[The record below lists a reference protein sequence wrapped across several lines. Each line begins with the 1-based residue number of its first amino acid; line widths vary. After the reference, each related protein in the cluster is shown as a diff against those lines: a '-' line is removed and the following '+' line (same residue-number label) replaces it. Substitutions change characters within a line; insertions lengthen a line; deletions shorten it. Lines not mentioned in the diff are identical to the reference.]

1 MKQITLIL
9 ISILFSANILSL
21 GLGSMKISSIA
32 GEKFE
37 AEITISNIQTNQI
50 ASTELIKTTKS
61 FSKSE
66 ESIQIENLNI
76 AIFSNDEKTAFKIS
90 SDKELDTK
98 YFDFYLVLK
107 LKNGNE
113 LKRRYFGIL
122 PDQRKSKAV
131 YNERT
136 PKEESFAVMDL
147 GSCSELSNPGERLKC
162 FDKTMGK
169 KTNDQDYVLSQTSKM
184 SQEEMESRYF
194 GRKGK
199 ELEDSIERSVER
211 SIPKVLG
218 TVIKKVRKYNTDR
231 YYLDL
236 ENGQTWKVI
245 EPSRRKEFQAGKNVV
260 IEKGRMGT
268 FTVRIQGVNKK
279 YSAKRV
285 K

>member
-21 GLGSMKISSIA
+21 GLGSMKILSIA

-113 LKRRYFGIL
+113 LKR
-122 PDQRKSKAV
+122 
-131 YNERT
+131 N
-136 PKEESFAVMDL
+136 
-147 GSCSELSNPGERLKC
+147 
-162 FDKTMGK
+162 
-169 KTNDQDYVLSQTSKM
+169 
-184 SQEEMESRYF
+184 
-194 GRKGK
+194 
-199 ELEDSIERSVER
+199 
-211 SIPKVLG
+211 
-218 TVIKKVRKYNTDR
+218 
-231 YYLDL
+231 
-236 ENGQTWKVI
+236 
-245 EPSRRKEFQAGKNVV
+245 
-260 IEKGRMGT
+260 
-268 FTVRIQGVNKK
+268 
-279 YSAKRV
+279 
-285 K
+285 

>member
-1 MKQITLIL
+1 MKQTTLIL
-9 ISILFSANILSL
+9 ISVLFSANILSL

-37 AEITISNIQTNQI
+37 AEISLSDIQTSEI

-66 ESIQIENLNI
+66 DSIQIENLNI
-76 AIFSNDEKTAFKIS
+76 DIFSNDQKTAFKIS
-90 SDKELDTK
+90 SDEELDTK
-98 YFDFYLVLK
+98 YFDFYFVLK

-122 PDQRKSKAV
+122 PNQRKTKAV
-131 YNERT
+131 YSERA
-136 PKEESFAVMDL
+136 PKKESFAVMDL
-147 GSCSELSNPGERLKC
+147 GSCSELSDPGERLKC

-169 KTNDQDYVLSQTSKM
+169 KIDDQDYLLTQSSRM
-184 SQEEMESRYF
+184 SQEEIESRYF

-211 SIPKVLG
+211 TIPKRLG

-236 ENGQTWKVI
+236 ENGQTWKII
-245 EPSRRKEFQAGKNVV
+245 EPSRRKEFQTGMNVV

-268 FTVRIQGVNKK
+268 FTVRLEGVNKK

>member
-1 MKQITLIL
+1 MKQTTLIL

-37 AEITISNIQTNQI
+37 AEISLSDIQTSEI

-66 ESIQIENLNI
+66 DSIQIENLNI
-76 AIFSNDEKTAFKIS
+76 DIFSNDQKTAFKIS
-90 SDKELDTK
+90 SDEELDTK
-98 YFDFYLVLK
+98 YFDFYFVLK

-122 PDQRKSKAV
+122 PNQRKTKAV
-131 YNERT
+131 YNERA
-136 PKEESFAVMDL
+136 PKKEAFAVMDL
-147 GSCSELSNPGERLKC
+147 GSCSELSDPGERLKC

-169 KTNDQDYVLSQTSKM
+169 KIDYQDYLLTQSSRM
-184 SQEEMESRYF
+184 SQEEIESRYF

-211 SIPKVLG
+211 TIPKRLG

-236 ENGQTWKVI
+236 ENGQTWKII
-245 EPSRRKEFQAGKNVV
+245 EPSRRKEFQTGMNVV

-268 FTVRIQGVNKK
+268 FTVRLEGVNKK

>member
-1 MKQITLIL
+1 
-9 ISILFSANILSL
+9 
-21 GLGSMKISSIA
+21 
-32 GEKFE
+32 
-37 AEITISNIQTNQI
+37 
-50 ASTELIKTTKS
+50 
-61 FSKSE
+61 
-66 ESIQIENLNI
+66 
-76 AIFSNDEKTAFKIS
+76 
-90 SDKELDTK
+90 
-98 YFDFYLVLK
+98 
-107 LKNGNE
+107 
-113 LKRRYFGIL
+113 
-122 PDQRKSKAV
+122 
-131 YNERT
+131 
-136 PKEESFAVMDL
+136 MDL

-211 SIPKVLG
+211 TIPKMLG

>member
-1 MKQITLIL
+1 
-9 ISILFSANILSL
+9 
-21 GLGSMKISSIA
+21 MKISSIA

-37 AEITISNIQTNQI
+37 AEISISNIQTNQI

-122 PDQRKSKAV
+122 PDQRKLKAV
-131 YNERT
+131 YNQRT

-211 SIPKVLG
+211 TIPKMLG

-268 FTVRIQGVNKK
+268 FTVRIQGVNKR